1 MFSGGYRKRSEK
13 HQKNERKTLD
23 WLILTVDSPLARRY
37 LPNDVTIY
45 HHYPILSPDSENS
58 C

>member
-1 MFSGGYRKRSEK
+1 MFSGGIERD
-13 HQKNERKTLD
+13 QKNTRKTKEKYQIDLS
-23 WLILTVDSPLARRY
+23 VDSPLARRY